1 MAENSTIVHIGAD
14 VSELAKATK
23 ELQNQFKNMGVTI
36 ENGMTNANDV
46 IKQVSNA
53 LNQQSVQLNNVG
65 LQ

>member
-36 ENGMTNANDV
+36 ENGMSNANDV
-46 IKQVSNA
+46 IK
-53 LNQQSVQLNNVG
+53 
-65 LQ
+65 